1 MVNIGRMWAFF
12 QIFTKSAT
20 FQISIILGFVL
31 VTFAL
36 FGLQIGHSTIVTIY
50 NETVIPGKSPYI
62 SVVHRCTEIVH
73 GTCTQ

>member
-1 MVNIGRMWAFF
+1 MANIGRMWALF

-36 FGLQIGHSTIVTIY
+36 FGGQIGHLTIVTIIIKQEFQG
-50 NETVIPGKSPYI
+50 NLRTFLS
-62 SVVHRCTEIVH
+62 CTGV
-73 GTCTQ
+73 QR